1 MHLSTQRSIAYLLLY
16 FLVPSAVGAQTVPT
30 FFIATE
36 KQDRPRSTYWR
47 MAIGGKQSGFRDF
60 ATSPLFYQGNLTAIS
75 VSHIDIDE
83 ARESSLGVSYA
94 FGQHTS
100 DFNDH
105 NASSKVK
112 IIALNYLELFE
123 LRAIS
128 SNKINLK
135 VGGQFNSTFNIRNN
149 SSLFNNSK
157 GIELM
162 ANLFASAKVAVDI
175 SRQKDRTIKFLG
187 AKFKLKK
194 QRRILAYNLNVGLVN
209 SAFRNGFVYTGHA
222 AILNTDDFFEGYQF
236 RVFTGYRINSRLDY
250 TVFLPNKNGFQ
261 FSYLWDVYSTG
272 QEDSFEMYQHTFTF
286 SFLYNIK

>member
-1 MHLSTQRSIAYLLLY
+1 MKLSTQLSMAYLLLY
-16 FLVPSAVGAQTVPT
+16 FLVPGVVGAQAAPP
-30 FFIATE
+30 FLFATE
-36 KQDRPRSTYWR
+36 KQDGPRSAYWG

-60 ATSPLFYQGNLTAIS
+60 ATSPLFYQGNLTSIS
-75 VSHIDIDE
+75 VSHIDVDE

-100 DFNDH
+100 DFNNH
-105 NASSKVK
+105 RASSKVK

-123 LRAIS
+123 LRAFS

-157 GIELM
+157 GIELV

-175 SRQKDRTIKFLG
+175 SRQQDRSGKFLG

-194 QRRILAYNLNVGLVN
+194 QRRILSYILNVGLVN
-209 SAFRNGFVYTGHA
+209 SAFRNGFIYTGHA
-222 AILNTDDFFEGYQF
+222 AILNTDDFFEGYHF
-236 RVFTGYRINSRLDY
+236 RIFTGYRINSRLDY
-250 TVFLPNKNGFQ
+250 TVFLPNKNAFQ

-272 QEDSFEMYQHTFTF
+272 QQDSFQMYQHTFAF